1 MGCFLNEPIN
11 MLVSGGPVQGSE
23 TAVLQLPG
31 KRGLGVAGWQI
42 QAKLQLYLWLGL
54 IKHKATVTPLQT
66 LAYET
71 NLSCVSEHNVCAT
84 WL

>member
-1 MGCFLNEPIN
+1 
-11 MLVSGGPVQGSE
+11 MLASGGPVQE
-23 TAVLQLPG
+23 VTNVLQLPG
-31 KRGLGVAGWQI
+31 KRGLGAAGWQI

-71 NLSCVSEHNVCAT
+71 KLLCVLSEHNVCVT